1 MTIVDTYDRW
11 AAAYP
16 PFAHNPVM
24 RAEQSVV
31 EPLLRSLSARR
42 ALDVGTG
49 SGRYLPILAG
59 TAAVAIGADFSP
71 AMLQRASGIR
81 VCANALALPF
91 VSASFDLVNAS
102 LMVGDIADV
111 RAWAREIARVM
122 RAGAHFVYSDFH
134 PTWERF
140 GWKRTFDTP
149 DGRTHE
155 IPIQPH
161 TINQHIDALAS
172 VGLRVLDVVE
182 PRIGPD
188 PDPAVERFRAKWGD
202 PPVVAVFH
210 ATR

>member
-1 MTIVDTYDRW
+1 LTIVDTYDRW
-11 AAAYP
+11 ADAYP

-24 RAEQSVV
+24 RAEQAVV
-31 EPLLRSLSARR
+31 EPMLRSLPAHR

-49 SGRYLPILAG
+49 SGRYLSILAA
-59 TAAVAIGADFSP
+59 TARVAVGLDFSR

-81 VCANALALPF
+81 VCGNAFSLPF
-91 VSASFDLVNAS
+91 VTESFDLVNAS
-102 LMVGDIADV
+102 LMVGDIGNL

-122 RAGAHFVYSDFH
+122 TGGAHLVYSDFH

-155 IPIQPH
+155 IPIEPH
-161 TINQHIDALAS
+161 TIDEHVDALAS
-172 VGLRVLDVVE
+172 AGLRLIDVTE
-182 PRIGPD
+182 PHIGSD

-210 ATR
+210 AAR